1 MLCGGLLFGSD
12 KPAETQPAA
21 QQEEEQRLRQ
31 YRQPQ
36 ALAQSPV
43 PPMDVLFR
51 ADARASFTGDAFPA
65 AQAGFLQLQAHRAL
79 LFTGIAARDA
89 AVALPVQPRKW
100 QHRQQGEHRSHGAEE
115 LTEEPGLHRH
125 TQQNEHKQPD
135 AHTKALRRQM
145 QSRQAGKHLPR
156 ACAGAVSTGQI

>member
-1 MLCGGLLFGSD
+1 
-12 KPAETQPAA
+12 
-21 QQEEEQRLRQ
+21 
-31 YRQPQ
+31 
-36 ALAQSPV
+36 
-43 PPMDVLFR
+43 MDVLLG
-51 ADARASFTGDAFPA
+51 AGANAGFTGDAFPA
-65 AQAGFLQLQAHRAL
+65 AQAGFLQLQTHRAL

-100 QHRQQGEHRSHGAEE
+100 RHRQQGKHRSHGAEE

-156 ACAGAVSTGQI
+156 LAPVSIFSCRVTYSATSHASSRYLTFCPKSTARSGRRSCFLRWNSFF

>member
-1 MLCGGLLFGSD
+1 
-12 KPAETQPAA
+12 
-21 QQEEEQRLRQ
+21 
-31 YRQPQ
+31 
-36 ALAQSPV
+36 
-43 PPMDVLFR
+43 MDVLLG
-51 ADARASFTGDAFPA
+51 AGANAGFTGDAFPA

-100 QHRQQGEHRSHGAEE
+100 QHWQQGKHRSHGAEE

-156 ACAGAVSTGQI
+156 ACAGQHLFLPGHIQCYQPCQQQIFDLLPPKHRPLRQTELLFAVE